1 MHEFGG
7 EEPRANGSAECSGGY
22 VLTSAELCRKAAIM
36 ARVVMLGGGRVVVR
50 VKGFGVEDN
59 VDTEVISPIVVPPL
73 PFARHSEAYC
83 EEECAR
89 GVSRQLAQ
97 H

>member
-1 MHEFGG
+1 MREFGA
-7 EEPRANGSAECSGGY
+7 EKPRANGSAECGGGY
-22 VLTSAELCRKAAIM
+22 VLAGAESRRKAAIA
-36 ARVVMLGGGRVVVR
+36 ARAVMLGGRRVVVR
-50 VKGFGVEDN
+50 VEGFGVEDN
-59 VDTEVISPIVVPPL
+59 VDTEVISPIVVRPL